1 MVSMGPNSYSRL
13 YSHMSD
19 FHDIRSD
26 TRTAKVNENSI
37 LDILNK
43 TEEFSNFRELL
54 KHSQYESKMND
65 CNMQITLIVPINEAF
80 PDNFFRELDS
90 YQASMYVVSNMVLG
104 DRIIPSELLE
114 LSPISKISTKFNT
127 PNYMIVKN
135 INGTTYI
142 NDCKVI
148 IKDIIAKNGIIHVID
163 KLNLPQY
170 YI

>member
-19 FHDIRSD
+19 FQDIRSD
-26 TRTAKVNENSI
+26 TRSTKVNENSI

-43 TEEFSNFRELL
+43 TEEFSKFRELL
-54 KHSQYESKMND
+54 RHSQYESKMND
-65 CNMQITLIVPINEAF
+65 CNAQITLIVPINEAF
-80 PDNFFRELDS
+80 PDDFFYELDK
-90 YQASMYVVSNMVLG
+90 YQASMYVVSNTIFG

-114 LSPISKISTKFNT
+114 LSPISKISTKFNS

-135 INGTTYI
+135 IDGITYI

-148 IKDIIAKNGIIHVID
+148 IKDILTKNGIIHVID

>member
-26 TRTAKVNENSI
+26 TRSTKVNENSI

-43 TEEFSNFRELL
+43 TEEFSKFRELL
-54 KHSQYESKMND
+54 RHSQYVE
-65 CNMQITLIVPINEAF
+65 ITLIVPINEAF
-80 PDNFFRELDS
+80 PDDFFYELDK
-90 YQASMYVVSNMVLG
+90 YQASMYVVSNTIFG

-114 LSPISKISTKFNT
+114 LSPISKISTKFNS

-135 INGTTYI
+135 IDGITYI

-148 IKDIIAKNGIIHVID
+148 IKDILAKNGIIHVID